1 MNLQFVKVE
10 FFSTYSY
17 ANRLNEN
24 DWSKKRKMDVI
35 PTGSSLLLYQTE
47 DGQTKIEVRLQ
58 DETVWLNQAQLCELF
73 DKDKRTISEHI
84 QTIFK
89 EEELLEES
97 VVRKFRTT
105 ASDGKNYQVN
115 YYNLDVIISVGYRVS
130 SHRGTQFRIWATN
143 RLKEYLIKGFTLDD
157 ERLKRGGGGDYF
169 NELLARIRDIRS
181 SEKIFWR
188 KVLDIYA
195 TSIDYDPKTEDSK
208 QFFSV
213 VQNKMHWAAHGHTAA
228 EIIYS
233 RANAEKTNMGLTAW
247 SGKKPRQTDAEI
259 AKNYLNEEE
268 LKVLNLIVSLYLDF
282 AELQAL
288 SRNPMYM
295 KDWIAK
301 LDDFL
306 RMASRDILS
315 HAGKIS
321 HEEALDK
328 ARIEYFKYQ
337 QQMLDAPSLVERHFL
352 ETIKEFE
359 KVASIKASIETA
371 NMEE

>member
-1 MNLQFVKVE
+1 MEK
-10 FFSTYSY
+10 SP
-17 ANRLNEN
+17 A
-24 DWSKKRKMDVI
+24 D
-35 PTGSSLLLYQTE
+35 SSLILYQTE
-47 DGQTKIEVRLQ
+47 DGETRIEVRLQ
-58 DETVWLNQAQLCELF
+58 DETVWLSQAQMCELF

-84 QTIFK
+84 QSIFN
-89 EEELLEES
+89 EGELVEDS

-105 ASDGKNYQVN
+105 ASDGKNYQVMH
-115 YYNLDVIISVGYRVS
+115 YNLDVIISVGYRVS
-130 SHRGTQFRIWATN
+130 SHRGTQFRIWATG

-157 ERLKRGGGGDYF
+157 ERLKRGGGGNYF

-181 SEKIFWR
+181 SEKVFWR

-195 TSIDYDPKTEDSK
+195 TSIDYDPKTENSK
-208 QFFSV
+208 QFFSI

-233 RANAEKTNMGLTAW
+233 RANAEKTNMGLTSW
-247 SGKKPRQTDAEI
+247 SGKKPLKTDAEI

-288 SRNPMYM
+288 SRNTMYM

-321 HEEALDK
+321 HEAALDK
-328 ARIEYFKYQ
+328 AQVEYTKYQ
-337 QQMLDAPSLVERHFL
+337 QQMINTLSPVEQHFLDAV
-352 ETIKEFE
+352 KE
-359 KVASIKASIETA
+359 IEHISA
-371 NMEE
+371 GSS